1 MSIEIPKILKKSKCY
16 YDRRGYLQEIYLRK
30 NYDKEFKFSITTSSK
45 KNVFRGLHFQLKN
58 QQAKLVYVARGKIL
72 DIAVDLRR
80 KSKTFGKVFK
90 FTVKA
95 TNTLYVPKGFAHGY
109 LCLSNET
116 IVVYYLSNYRDPKN
130 ENGIIWK
137 DKQLKIKFPCRN
149 MIISDKDQK
158 LNTFEYFVKKH
169 KSL

>member
-1 MSIEIPKILKKSKCY
+1 M
-16 YDRRGYLQEIYLRK
+16 
-30 NYDKEFKFSITTSSK
+30 
-45 KNVFRGLHFQLKN
+45 
-58 QQAKLVYVARGKIL
+58 ARGKIL

-158 LNTFEYFVKKH
+158 LNTFEYFVTKH

>member
-72 DIAVDLRR
+72 DIAVDLRK
-80 KSKTFGKVFK
+80 KSKTFGKSFFIELSEK
-90 FTVKA
+90 NCKS
-95 TNTLYVPKGFAHGY
+95 LYIPEGFAHAY
-109 LCLSNET
+109 YSFSNLN
-116 IVVYYLSNYRDPKN
+116 IIYYKLSNYYHPEYED
-130 ENGIIWK
+130 GIIWN
-137 DKQLKIKFPCRN
+137 DKFLNINTLSDLEDAKKNLDKI
-149 MIISDKDQK
+149 
-158 LNTFEYFVKKH
+158 
-169 KSL
+169 